1 MIQEQTLSRRLGLT
15 THVSPLDYQIRA
27 LARRH
32 PSATAA
38 TVEDWLVDVANARG
52 ARVVQR
58 DLAAGADFLPPTA
71 GELSTEELVAGICL
85 LQRRDRPQMLRLAAQ
100 FVTRGAVDL
109 PRLIR
114 LARRERIEVVLGE
127 LARQA
132 LRVDP
137 GHGAWL
143 ALAEA
148 FPARRSLRSPIL
160 HWQRLAWPVM
170 SSRGCNAE
178 RWHLVS

>member
-15 THVSPLDYQIRA
+15 THVSPLDYQLRA

-32 PSATAA
+32 PSATAE

-52 ARVVQR
+52 ARIVQR
-58 DLAAGADFLPPTA
+58 DVAAGADFLPPTE
-71 GELSTEELVAGICL
+71 GELSTEELVAAICL
-85 LQRRDRPQMLRLAAQ
+85 LQRRDRPQMLRLAGQ

-132 LRVDP
+132 LRVEP
-137 GHGAWL
+137 GHGAWR

-148 FPARRSLRSPIL
+148 FPARQPVRSPIL
-160 HWQRLAWPVM
+160 HWQRLAWPTM
-170 SSRGCNAE
+170 SPRGCNAE